1 MFNLIANAMFEATR
15 IPAPPT
21 APLRSRWFVNRPDDA
36 ASRSGWWSAPWGPG
50 RAKGDA
56 LR

>member
-21 APLRSRWFVNRPDDA
+21 APLRNRWFVNRPDDVTF
-36 ASRSGWWSAPWGPG
+36 RSSQWCAPSDPG
-50 RAKGDA
+50 GAKGDA
-56 LR
+56 VR